1 MQCSTGD
8 PKALLKPNEGLL
20 TCFLCRKKKR
30 CFFLF
35 FFFNKLLPFAVLVLS
50 SGFVCQFD
58 MLAHNFSPAL
68 SATLQPYTPDKCSNV
83 SCHCL

>member
-8 PKALLKPNEGLL
+8 PEALLKPNEGLL
-20 TCFLCRKKKR
+20 SCFLCRKKKGL
-30 CFFLF
+30 FFF
-35 FFFNKLLPFAVLVLS
+35 FFFNKLPPFAVLVLS

-58 MLAHNFSPAL
+58 MLAHYFSPAL